1 MYLLICSI
9 IIYVFKVFFQSSVS
23 LQDEQAQIAQIE
35 LAAKKEL
42 EGKKGQKKK
51 PEKRQDRKSKNAAM
65 QEIYSESN
73 RQFRESGSK
82 LNYHRP
88 KQRTLE
94 EFLNRKKRTGK
105 SFSESLF
112 LASNNPQYSFN

>member
-1 MYLLICSI
+1 M
-9 IIYVFKVFFQSSVS
+9 FFQSSVS